1 MKNKKLV
8 SVIIPTYS
16 RPDFILR
23 AIESIKQQT
32 YIPIELLVV
41 DDNGKG
47 TPYQLETEEIL
58 QKYIIKNEIN
68 YIVHDINKNGSA
80 ARNTGWKAS
89 KGNYLVFHDDD
100 DVMAPTKIEEQVNAI
115 ESSRD
120 ENVMAS
126 YCNCVVFKKGRPI
139 KKYVADNSGQLQ
151 YELLA
156 SKWSFGS
163 GSNILMKR
171 EAMEKL
177 GGYDESFLRHQ
188 DLEIIVRFFRYFKI
202 VNVNKD
208 LLYKIEDSKP
218 RIPNMSKM
226 LDVENEYLV
235 KFKNDINNYS
245 EKAQKYIYYVR
256 YLDLAI
262 LAANYSEYRFCKEMV
277 EKACS
282 YKMMSLKDFL
292 RMVKHVVLKPQAR

>member
-1 MKNKKLV
+1 MRNNKLV

-16 RPDFILR
+16 RPDFIVR

-32 YIPIELLVV
+32 YKPIELLVV

-47 TPYQLETEEIL
+47 TSCQIETEKILKRYIDKEEIR
-58 QKYIIKNEIN
+58 YIA
-68 YIVHDINKNGSA
+68 HDFNQNGSA

-100 DVMAPTKIEEQVNAI
+100 DIMAPTKIEEQVNAI

-126 YCNCVVFKKGRPI
+126 YCNCVLFKDGHQVR
-139 KKYVADNSGQLQ
+139 KYEANKEGNLQ
-151 YELLA
+151 YELLS

-188 DLEIIVRFFRYFKI
+188 DLEIIVRFFRYYNI
-202 VNVNKD
+202 VNVKKD

-218 RIPNMSKM
+218 RIPNMYKM
-226 LDVENEYLV
+226 LEVENHYVE
-235 KFKNDINNYS
+235 KFRNDILKYS
-245 EKAQKYIYYVR
+245 NKAQNFIYYVR

-262 LAANYSEYRFCKEMV
+262 LAANYSEYHFCWKMIK
-277 EKACS
+277 KANS
-282 YKMMSLKDFL
+282 YKWISLKDCL
-292 RMVKHVVLKPQAR
+292 RMIKHIVQKPGKR